1 MPAESQAASG
11 RVGARIAFFGSGSL
25 LSRELRAA
33 LEQRAFPTA
42 DVRLYDEA
50 GPGALSEFDG
60 EALVVTRPDEES
72 ILGLDIAF
80 LCGTRSEMTP
90 YLDWGSRR
98 GFTAID
104 LSGAAAARAGVPLIH
119 TELNPGSISP
129 PLIAS
134 PHPLAHNLATVVSVA
149 RGVAPVGS
157 LRALAFR
164 PVSELGSAA
173 IDELYQQTVGLLSFS
188 EVPHEIL
195 DRQIAFNL
203 VPSRGMQGNFG
214 PDYDER
220 AIAETSRLLDLPAE
234 RVGLT
239 SALVPVFHGHTMQVT
254 LRFDAR
260 PDVGDLEAAFESAR
274 GTLLVRELSDFS
286 PVDLAGE
293 ERVAV
298 ADMRPDASDP
308 CTVTLW
314 SFCDNLK
321 GGTALNA
328 IRIAERVADRV
339 QGAGQ

>member
-1 MPAESQAASG
+1 MSAESQAVFG
-11 RVGARIAFFGSGSL
+11 RAGARIAFFGSGSL

-33 LEQRAFPTA
+33 LEQRDFPAA

-50 GPGALSEFDG
+50 GQGALSEFDG
-60 EALVVTRPDEES
+60 EALIVTRPDEDA
-72 ILGLDIAF
+72 IVGLDIAF

-98 GFTAID
+98 GFTTID
-104 LSGAAAARAGVPLIH
+104 LSGAAAARPGVPLIH
-119 TELNPGSISP
+119 TELNPGAINP

-134 PHPLAHNLATVVSVA
+134 PHPIAHNLATVVSVA
-149 RGVAPVGS
+149 RDVAPVCAV
-157 LRALAFR
+157 RALAFR

-173 IDELYQQTVGLLSFS
+173 VDELYQQAVGILSFS
-188 EVPHEIL
+188 EVPREIL
-195 DRQIAFNL
+195 DRQLAFNL
-203 VPSRGMQGNFG
+203 VPSRGMQGSLG

-220 AIAETSRLLDLPAE
+220 AMVETSRLLDLPAE
-234 RVGLT
+234 RIALT

-254 LRFDAR
+254 LRFETL

-274 GTLLVRELSDFS
+274 GTLLVRELPEFS

-298 ADMRPDASDP
+298 ADFRPDASDP
-308 CTVTLW
+308 RTVTLW

-328 IRIAERVADRV
+328 IRIAERVADRIN
-339 QGAGQ
+339 GGGK